1 MSGEGLDAWLNRPRL
16 EHVADQVVFEDYC
29 AIVRAAE
36 DRVKRLEVALLH
48 CAETSRHGEL
58 LAALQ
63 SIRGV
68 AFLNAVTIVAEVGDF
83 RRFATPVSSW
93 PT

>member
-1 MSGEGLDAWLNRPRL
+1 MSGEGLDAWLNGPRL

-68 AFLNAVTIVAEVGDF
+68 AFLSAVTIVADVGDF